1 MSASCEEEKH
11 TARKRKVIP
20 LLKGNEIKLWIYK
33 RKELKENLIFTCWSL
48 INISS
53 DEAFWSPHSFSG
65 TVGRTETFH
74 FIFVS
79 TEHFSPSRWTNWWK
93 NNTPREADFV
103 FQYKYS
109 IFDQN
114 FYQYPAS
121 VDFLA

>member
-1 MSASCEEEKH
+1 MLEE
-11 TARKRKVIP
+11 
-20 LLKGNEIKLWIYK
+20 NS
-33 RKELKENLIFTCWSL
+33 IFSCWSL

-53 DEAFWSPHSFSG
+53 DEAFWSPHPLSG
-65 TVGRTETFH
+65 TAGRTETFH
-74 FIFVS
+74 LIFVS
-79 TEHFSPSRWTNWWK
+79 TENFSPSRWTNWWK

-103 FQYKYS
+103 FHNKYS